1 MRSCQIS
8 IKNGWVFLIFRSSK
22 TIFVAKPR
30 IGICSNYVKNLKVG
44 DEVAIHVTDGTFR
57 LPPAGDLVMI
67 GPGTGMGK
75 FKVTKKSISTFLAP
89 FRSIIQD
96 RQKRKV
102 DQSESLLFFGCRHPE
117 KDLYFKNEF
126 DDLQRF
132 NAFSRLEV
140 RALLAEV

>member
-1 MRSCQIS
+1 M
-8 IKNGWVFLIFRSSK
+8 IFRSSK

-75 FKVTKKSISTFLAP
+75 FKV
-89 FRSIIQD
+89 
-96 RQKRKV
+96 
-102 DQSESLLFFGCRHPE
+102 
-117 KDLYFKNEF
+117 N
-126 DDLQRF
+126 
-132 NAFSRLEV
+132 
-140 RALLAEV
+140 